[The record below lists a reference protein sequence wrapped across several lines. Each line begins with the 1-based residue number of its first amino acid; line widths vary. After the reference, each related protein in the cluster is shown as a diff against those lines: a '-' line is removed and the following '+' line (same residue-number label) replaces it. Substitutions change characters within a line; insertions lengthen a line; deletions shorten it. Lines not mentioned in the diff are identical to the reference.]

1 MMDKC
6 QYRVNGQCALL
17 SKDFDLDSCEERLLH
32 IVTCQEEIINL
43 QKAVIDEMFNLIALK
58 AELNA
63 EELETV
69 VEKINR
75 AAEIR
80 KEM

>member
-32 IVTCQEEIINL
+32 IATCQEEIINL

-63 EELETV
+63 EELEAV

-80 KEM
+80 REI

>member
-1 MMDKC
+1 M
-6 QYRVNGQCALL
+6 
-17 SKDFDLDSCEERLLH
+17 H
-32 IVTCQEEIINL
+32 IATCQEEIINL

>member
-17 SKDFDLDSCEERLLH
+17 SKDFGLDSCEERLLH
-32 IVTCQEEIINL
+32 IATCQEEIINL

-63 EELETV
+63 EELEAV

-80 KEM
+80 REI

>member
-32 IVTCQEEIINL
+32 IATCQEEIIDL

-63 EELETV
+63 EELEAV

-80 KEM
+80 REI

>member
-1 MMDKC
+1 MNKC
-6 QYRVNGQCALL
+6 EYRLDRECMLL
-17 SKDFDLDSCEERLLH
+17 SRDLDPDNLESRLVH
-32 IVTCQEEIINL
+32 IVGCQEEIINL

-63 EELETV
+63 EELEAV

>member
-1 MMDKC
+1 MDKC

-32 IVTCQEEIINL
+32 IATCQEEIINL

-63 EELETV
+63 EELEAV

-80 KEM
+80 REI

>member
-1 MMDKC
+1 MDRC
-6 QYRVNGQCALL
+6 QYRTSGQCALL

-32 IVTCQEEIINL
+32 IATCQEEIINL

>member
-32 IVTCQEEIINL
+32 IATCQEEIITL

-63 EELETV
+63 EELEAV

>member
-17 SKDFDLDSCEERLLH
+17 SKDFNLDSCEERLLH
-32 IVTCQEEIINL
+32 IATCQEEIINL

-63 EELETV
+63 EELEAV

-80 KEM
+80 REI

>member
-32 IVTCQEEIINL
+32 IATCQEEIINL

-63 EELETV
+63 EELEAV

>member
-17 SKDFDLDSCEERLLH
+17 SKDFDIDSCEERLLH
-32 IVTCQEEIINL
+32 IVNCQEEIITL
-43 QKAVIDEMFNLIALK
+43 QKAVIDETINLIGMK
-58 AELNA
+58 AELSA
-63 EELETV
+63 EEMEGII
-69 VEKINR
+69 EKINR

>member
-1 MMDKC
+1 MDKC

-17 SKDFDLDSCEERLLH
+17 SKDFDLGSCEERLLH
-32 IVTCQEEIINL
+32 IATCQEEIINL

-63 EELETV
+63 EELEAV